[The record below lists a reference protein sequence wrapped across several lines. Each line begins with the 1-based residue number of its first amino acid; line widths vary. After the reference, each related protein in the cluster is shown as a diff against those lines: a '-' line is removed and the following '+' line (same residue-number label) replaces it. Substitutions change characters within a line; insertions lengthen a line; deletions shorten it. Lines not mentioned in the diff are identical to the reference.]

1 MSFLTVSNLA
11 KNKQMKIILTTTFL
25 LILILGCK
33 KEVTHFTSIDVPA
46 NLVLEKTE
54 ITSFLKSHPENE
66 MIQNSVLLFYK
77 NRNYSYA
84 WFNQD
89 RMTEAVLN
97 FQNQLQNYSY
107 DFQDNSLKNNEL
119 SKLIASKNQT
129 ETNSQKKKTL
139 ELLLTTTYFKYAR
152 KAYGGITKTAHEL
165 DWYIPRK
172 KKNYQVMLDS
182 LIKNDE
188 NNITKP
194 VNPYYSNL
202 LKKLHSYRDIQKK
215 GGFPIIETDRKLLSI
230 HDKDSCL
237 IQLKQRL
244 YLSGDLKIND
254 GSILFTKDLDKAVN
268 DFQERLGL
276 TMNGKLNTKTIIEL
290 NKTVEYR
297 IKQILVNLERLRWIP
312 DTIEN
317 DYLLVNIP
325 EYKLHIIKNGKLLWE
340 TNVIVGKEAKRTSVF
355 RGNIARIILNPYWNI
370 PNSIINEEILPK
382 LKRNSNYLSKNNME
396 VVSSSGK
403 PIDASTINWN
413 KYTENIPYLIRQKP
427 GNENSL
433 GKMKFLFPNNFNIYL
448 HDTPAKELFNQR
460 HRDFSHGCIRVEN
473 PKKLALYLLQK
484 NTNWNGEKIDKVLET
499 ITETGIAIKPK
510 MPVYI
515 VYFTAW
521 VDDKN
526 NLNFRNDIYNLDEQL
541 AKNIFEEN

>member
-1 MSFLTVSNLA
+1 
-11 KNKQMKIILTTTFL
+11 
-25 LILILGCK
+25 
-33 KEVTHFTSIDVPA
+33 
-46 NLVLEKTE
+46 
-54 ITSFLKSHPENE
+54 
-66 MIQNSVLLFYK
+66 
-77 NRNYSYA
+77 
-84 WFNQD
+84 
-89 RMTEAVLN
+89 
-97 FQNQLQNYSY
+97 
-107 DFQDNSLKNNEL
+107 
-119 SKLIASKNQT
+119 
-129 ETNSQKKKTL
+129 
-139 ELLLTTTYFKYAR
+139 
-152 KAYGGITKTAHEL
+152 
-165 DWYIPRK
+165 
-172 KKNYQVMLDS
+172 
-182 LIKNDE
+182 
-188 NNITKP
+188 
-194 VNPYYSNL
+194 
-202 LKKLHSYRDIQKK
+202 
-215 GGFPIIETDRKLLSI
+215 
-230 HDKDSCL
+230 
-237 IQLKQRL
+237 
-244 YLSGDLKIND
+244 
-254 GSILFTKDLDKAVN
+254 
-268 DFQERLGL
+268 
-276 TMNGKLNTKTIIEL
+276 MNGKLNTKTIIEL

-370 PNSIINEEILPK
+370 PNSIINEEVLPK